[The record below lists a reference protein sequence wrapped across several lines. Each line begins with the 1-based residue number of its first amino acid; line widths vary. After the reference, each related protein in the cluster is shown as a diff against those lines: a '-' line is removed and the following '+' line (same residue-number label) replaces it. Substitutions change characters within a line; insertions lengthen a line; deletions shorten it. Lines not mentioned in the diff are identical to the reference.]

1 MIELGSTKRDVEL
14 TAKAILGT
22 PQIGLFTRDRRVYNS
37 QGDLAGIV
45 RSGTG
50 GTRKSIYSG
59 DAKAIKP
66 VLQSDPPFPTLRKHY
81 GKPSLD
87 SRKIARMAVNYT
99 LADIRRVQ
107 GLV

>member
-1 MIELGSTKRDVEL
+1 MSMWGTSLCLYIGLPSKSTKYQSL
-14 TAKAILGT
+14 LG
-22 PQIGLFTRDRRVYNS
+22 VYNS